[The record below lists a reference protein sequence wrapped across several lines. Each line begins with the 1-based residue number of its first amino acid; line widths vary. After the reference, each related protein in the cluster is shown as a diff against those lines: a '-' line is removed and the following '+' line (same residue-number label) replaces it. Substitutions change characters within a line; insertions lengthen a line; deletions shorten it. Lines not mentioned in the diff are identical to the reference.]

1 MSELLMK
8 AREDTNEACSWLE
21 QAIEAYREELDL
33 RDGHDTGKYGGEI
46 QNSISELQFI
56 LSLVRRLHKE
66 SRLLNREIAE
76 YQKEQDR
83 LSDWADAVSS

>member
-8 AREDTNEACSWLE
+8 AREDTNEACLWLA
-21 QAIEAYREELDL
+21 QAIEAYREELAL

-66 SRLLNREIAE
+66 SRSLNREIAE

-83 LSDWADAVSS
+83 LSDWVGA